1 MVEKIIVNPE
11 GIRGLGNIVKKHTIN
26 DYITYNCLVE
36 EETATIGGVDVQV
49 YEMEMINPTL
59 FYDECSADNTSQY
72 DTIVRIGST
81 TNVSSMAY
89 DSSENAYLVS
99 NRTTHDA
106 FFGWVIPNIR
116 GQDNIRISL
125 KCKLSS
131 NNPYNQLLIG
141 CADTIAYSSTSGTF
155 DLWRI
160 RGDNK
165 SDYLHN
171 NSNEVTGS
179 SSPTSVYNQYVTVV
193 FEKTGTTIVGKV
205 YNSSDTLLRTYT
217 YTSANRY
224 TNPYFFI
231 MGNTNRSA
239 DTKYIKGIKAEPL

>member
-1 MVEKIIVNPE
+1 MVEKIIVNPQK
-11 GIRGLGNIVKKHTIN
+11 IRGLGNILSAKAVSDFDLYNSVLSESEDTVYGVKKSVFTLHP
-26 DYITYNCLVE
+26 Y
-36 EETATIGGVDVQV
+36 
-49 YEMEMINPTL
+49 L
-59 FYDECSADNTSQY
+59 FYDDCSADNTSQY
-72 DTIVRIGST
+72 STIVRIGGT
-81 TNVSSMAY
+81 KNVSSMVY
-89 DSSENAYLVS
+89 NSSENAYRIY
-99 NRTTHDA
+99 NTTTGDA

-116 GQDNIRISL
+116 GYDNIRISV
-125 KCKLSS
+125 KAKLLS
-131 NNPYNQLLIG
+131 NSPYNQVIIG

-171 NSNEVTGS
+171 ASNEVTGS
-179 SSPTSVYNQYVTVV
+179 SSTTPVYNQYVTVV

-205 YNSSDTLLRTYT
+205 YNSSDALLRTYT

-231 MGNTNRSA
+231 MRNTNRSA
-239 DTKYIKGIKAEPL
+239 DTTYIKGIKAEPL